1 MWKQRRQHHDKID
14 TKHNPPQAGWN
25 NGTTTHIYAETGH
38 LIDKTSHICGWHI
51 QLGTADS
58 EDNYTE
64 EAGTE
69 QHDVPESL
77 PDVDIYEEDTPP
89 TDEEYIEAAKIM
101 MGEV

>member
-1 MWKQRRQHHDKID
+1 M
-14 TKHNPPQAGWN
+14 TKLTQNIILHKLDGTTETT
-25 NGTTTHIYAETGH
+25 TTTHIYAETGH
-38 LIDKTSHICGWHI
+38 LIDKTSHVCGWHI

-64 EAGTE
+64 ETGTE
-69 QHDVPESL
+69 QHDVPASL

>member
-1 MWKQRRQHHDKID
+1 M
-14 TKHNPPQAGWN
+14 TKLIQNIILHKLD
-25 NGTTTHIYAETGH
+25 GTTETTEMTHIYSENGYF
-38 LIDKTSHICGWHI
+38 IDNSEHKCGWHI

-69 QHDVPESL
+69 QHDVPASL